1 MSLRFQAD
9 NDLNRLIVAATFRR
23 EPAIDFQTAQSAQ
36 LDYLDDETVLQHA
49 ASEGRILVTHD
60 KRTMP
65 KHFASFL
72 AKGNS
77 SPGVLL
83 VIPQDVPLRT
93 VVDTIVLIWVA
104 VILMAT
110 TRHDTTQIFELYIT
124 AIVSTL
130 ALFFIGFTKR

>member
-1 MSLRFQAD
+1 VSIRFQAD

-23 EPAIDFQTAQSAQ
+23 EPALDFQSAQTAQ
-36 LDYLDDETVLQHA
+36 LDYLDDETVLQRA

-60 KRTMP
+60 KRTLP

-83 VIPQDVPLRT
+83 VIPQDVPLRP
-93 VVDTIVLIWVA
+93 VVDTLILIWVDDRPETWQNA
-104 VILMAT
+104 ITVIP
-110 TRHDTTQIFELYIT
+110 F
-124 AIVSTL
+124 
-130 ALFFIGFTKR
+130 